1 MLGSHPGQ
9 CLRLLLLVGDDLKQV
24 VEPFRPAGNEQRRQE
39 NIQLGKARDSKR
51 VQDAQTEAQ
60 RQEQADEQ
68 RYAAQDPLL
77 VGLDHLVQNRIKQF
91 NQLLQGEANDEDW
104 AERFNKWVHQVA
116 AFRYK

>member
-1 MLGSHPGQ
+1 
-9 CLRLLLLVGDDLKQV
+9 
-24 VEPFRPAGNEQRRQE
+24 
-39 NIQLGKARDSKR
+39 
-51 VQDAQTEAQ
+51 
-60 RQEQADEQ
+60 
-68 RYAAQDPLL
+68 